1 MTRDRQDDPIQR
13 AAMAEMSD
21 KELSLVREAQEI
33 VSRLRASLR
42 ERWNRDLPL
51 DELLSDRW
59 VRARSLGFG
68 EGTNIYGTSYVYGDV
83 RVGNRTWIGPY
94 TLLDGSGGLEI
105 GDDCNISA
113 GVQIYTHDTVK
124 RVLSGGRA
132 PHDRAGVRIGSR
144 VYLGSQAVVLKG
156 LSIGDSCVIG
166 ACSLVTRDIPPYSVA
181 FGVPCRVVGR
191 VVMGSEGEIEFA
203 MAGAEAGAA
212 GAE

>member
-1 MTRDRQDDPIQR
+1 
-13 AAMAEMSD
+13 MADMSD
-21 KELSLVREAQEI
+21 RELATLVRDAQEI
-33 VSRLRASLR
+33 VSRLRTGLR
-42 ERWNRDLPL
+42 QRWNRDLPL

-59 VRARSLGFG
+59 TRAQSLGFG

-83 RVGNRTWIGPY
+83 RVGRRTWIGPY

-105 GDDCNISA
+105 GDNCNVSA

-124 RVLSGGRA
+124 RVLSGGSAPHERA
-132 PHDRAGVRIGSR
+132 PVRVGNC

-156 LSIGDSCVIG
+156 LSIGDYCVIG

-191 VVMGSEGEIEFA
+191 VVIRPEGDIDFV
-203 MAGAEAGAA
+203 MAGAEAGAT